1 MPYIVV
7 KYSGMPR
14 KVNFFIK
21 VITSTL
27 LLKLNFLF
35 QTLIRQVIFQILIR
49 QIMLISSN
57 TFFSSICFHVS
68 MQHGYAYMYLCKLFT
83 ETCSCLLHSRRN
95 HNTFGSVKGYIEKKK
110 SCTLSNLFSCLD
122 FEFHFIRY
130 NSRLLN

>member
-1 MPYIVV
+1 MPYIVG

-21 VITSTL
+21 VITLTL

-35 QTLIRQVIFQILIR
+35 RILICKVNNLDLK
-49 QIMLISSN
+49 QY
-57 TFFSSICFHVS
+57 FFNSLCLNVSI
-68 MQHGYAYMYLCKLFT
+68 QRGKLFT

-110 SCTLSNLFSCLD
+110 SCTVSNLFSCLD

-130 NSRLLN
+130 HSRLLNKK